1 VCFSH
6 RIPQARTEAGLK
18 HPQPCCEEKTLP
30 FIKGNFK
37 VVILFVPSLAN
48 HSRACLGK
56 SSVSIITKWHREEHG
71 IAGWIL
77 LFSLASS
84 SALIG
89 SLEAAP
95 PSDRGRFDATAA
107 AAPVELPS
115 LTRLRFEAAS

>member
-1 VCFSH
+1 MLV
-6 RIPQARTEAGLK
+6 PVLK
-18 HPQPCCEEKTLP
+18 
-30 FIKGNFK
+30 
-37 VVILFVPSLAN
+37 
-48 HSRACLGK
+48 K

-71 IAGWIL
+71 GRRSWIL